1 MKENFMSH
9 TTENNERK
17 SKKSLIVILF
27 LLLLIVALAAVCVW
41 AIFFRGPSDSD
52 ILPPDYAPMDT
63 DSNATDIEGDTTD
76 KLDAPEGGGAVGLTY
91 SDTVTVDLSD
101 KTVTL
106 MFQNPGRS
114 LNNMVLQIVVQDTLL
129 AQSDLLVPGKQIL
142 KMPLKEEA
150 ASKLKAGGYNGK
162 FVVSIYNPETGE
174 KNMIDAEVEITVNVT
189 E

>member
-1 MKENFMSH
+1 MSTPTETKEK
-9 TTENNERK
+9 K
-17 SKKSLIVILF
+17 SKKSLIII
-27 LLLLIVALAAVCVW
+27 LLLILLILLLAGVSVW
-41 AIFFRGPSDSD
+41 AIFFRDTDSSL
-52 ILPPDYAPMDT
+52 LPPDYAPIQSDT
-63 DSNATDIEGDTTD
+63 NATDIENDSTD

-101 KTVTL
+101 GTVKM

-114 LNNMVLQIVVQDTLL
+114 LNNMVLQVVVQDTLL
-129 AQSDLLVPGKQIL
+129 AQSDLLIPGKQLNQLSL
-142 KMPLKEEA
+142 KKDAL
-150 ASKLKAGGYNGK
+150 SKLQPGGYDGK